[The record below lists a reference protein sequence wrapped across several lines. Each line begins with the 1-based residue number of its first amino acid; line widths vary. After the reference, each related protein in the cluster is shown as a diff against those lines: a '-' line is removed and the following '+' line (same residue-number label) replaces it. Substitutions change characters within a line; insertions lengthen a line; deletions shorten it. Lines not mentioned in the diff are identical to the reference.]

1 MINNNIKIKYIFKKV
16 FQLLILFVKITKDRL
31 CEVVMSVSIQKKN
44 QKVNMGSLSVHR
56 TGVNMLMCYDVYNI
70 TDLKTDLNYAIDNEE
85 FYLCY
90 QPLINTKTN
99 KMIGMEALLRWNHP
113 HRGKISPKEFI
124 PIAEE
129 TMHIIPI
136 GEWVI
141 RQACNQLK
149 SWHNMGYNKYIIS
162 VNVSV
167 IQLQQKGFARMV
179 LKTLEETGLTPEY
192 LQLEITE
199 TVHME
204 YNSIISKNL
213 MRLKR
218 QGIKFSIDDFGTGYN
233 SLNYLQSIEVDN
245 LKIDKSFIDDFK
257 SKVNQSI
264 IEMIILLGHKIN
276 AAIIAEGVETKE
288 QYEFLKQQECDIV
301 QGYYVSEPLLPEE
314 MTELFDRL

>member
-1 MINNNIKIKYIFKKV
+1 MK
-16 FQLLILFVKITKDRL
+16 LFVKITKDRL
-31 CEVVMSVSIQKKN
+31 CEVDMSGNKQKKN
-44 QKVNMGSLSVHR
+44 QNANISSLYVHR
-56 TGVNMLMCYDVYNI
+56 IGVNMLMCYDIYSI
-70 TDLKTDLNYAIDNEE
+70 TDLKTDLNSAIDNEE

-90 QPLINTKTN
+90 HPLIYTKTN

-113 HRGKISPKEFI
+113 RRGRISPKEFV

-136 GEWVI
+136 GEWVL
-141 RQACNQLK
+141 RQACSQLK
-149 SWHNMGYNKYIIS
+149 SWHDLGYDKYIIS

-167 IQLQQKGFARMV
+167 IQLQQKDFARMV
-179 LKTLEETGLTPEY
+179 LKALEDTGLTPEY

-204 YNSIISKNL
+204 YNSIVSKNL
-213 MRLKR
+213 MRLKK

-233 SLNYLQSIEVDN
+233 SLNYLQSIEADN

-288 QYEFLKQQECDIV
+288 QYEFLKQQGCDIV

-314 MTELFDRL
+314 MIELFDRL

>member
-1 MINNNIKIKYIFKKV
+1 
-16 FQLLILFVKITKDRL
+16 
-31 CEVVMSVSIQKKN
+31 
-44 QKVNMGSLSVHR
+44 MGNGNVHR
-56 TGVNMLMCYDVYNI
+56 TGVKLLMSYSACSI
-70 TDLKTDLNYAIDNEE
+70 TDLRKDLDYAIDNEE

-90 QPLINTKTN
+90 QPLINTKSD

-113 HRGKISPKEFI
+113 RRGLINPTEFV

-136 GEWVI
+136 GEWVL
-141 RQACNQLK
+141 RQACLQLK
-149 SWHNMGYNKYIIS
+149 AWHEMGYKQYIIS

-167 IQLQQKGFARMV
+167 IQIQQRDFAKVV
-179 LKTLEETGLTPEY
+179 LTILEETGLSPEY

-204 YNSIISKNL
+204 YNSTISKYL
-213 MRLKR
+213 TRLKR
-218 QGIKFSIDDFGTGYN
+218 EGIKFSIDDFGTGYN

-245 LKIDKSFIDDFK
+245 LKIDKSFIDDFR
-257 SKVNQSI
+257 SKVSQSI

-288 QYEFLKQQECDIV
+288 QYEFLKKQECDIV
-301 QGYYVSEPLLPEE
+301 QGYYVCEPLLPEK
-314 MTELFDRL
+314 MTKLFDRL